1 MEAHRY
7 MHAFERWVSTMDD
20 AELEQLTIEELE
32 GFKAAI
38 ETAIRSAIR
47 AKQQAKV
54 VRIAAPEPILEVNLE
69 LARDAWLKARKQV
82 R

>member
-1 MEAHRY
+1 

-32 GFKAAI
+32 GFKATI
-38 ETAIRSAIR
+38 ENAIRSRIR

-54 VRIAAPEPILEVNLE
+54 VPITAPEPLSEINLE
-69 LARDAWLKARKQV
+69 LARDAWLKARKQA